1 MNLRQYRGY
10 GPVICLLLLGLIS
23 TPSGSSHSV
32 LDLDPIDAGEI
43 ARLEELS
50 EWVAEDSRM
59 EARAEIKERQT
70 SFEVFR
76 SFHEQDVLYQ
86 GLSDMPFGEHMRK
99 AGEDH
104 GIDALLI
111 AAVVEVESNFDPTAI
126 SPRGAVGLMQ
136 ILPSTASL
144 SREVLLD
151 PSANIDHG
159 ARYLRRLL
167 KRFEGDLELALAAYN
182 AGPTAVRRFGG
193 VPPFRETRNYVEKVL
208 DIYIAHHRQ
217 VWLGSETHDLLLD
230 INTVVV
236 EQPDVV
242 EQANVDNT
250 TA

>member
-1 MNLRQYRGY
+1 MKSRQYRAQ
-10 GPVICLLLLGLIS
+10 GPVLCLLLLGLIS
-23 TPSGSSHSV
+23 TPSGSTHSV

-50 EWVAEDSRM
+50 EWVAEDSRF
-59 EARAEIKERQT
+59 EARSEIKERQT

-76 SFHEQDVLYQ
+76 SFHEQDVLYR
-86 GLSDMPFGEHMRK
+86 GLAEIPFGEQMRK
-99 AGEDH
+99 AGEQY
-104 GIDALLI
+104 GVDALLI
-111 AAVVEVESNFDPTAI
+111 AAVVEVESNFDPTAV

-136 ILPSTASL
+136 VLPSTANL
-144 SREVLLD
+144 SREILLD
-151 PSANIDHG
+151 PAANIHHG
-159 ARYLRRLL
+159 SRYLRRLL

-208 DIYIAHHRQ
+208 DLYIAHHRQ

-236 EQPDVV
+236 EQSEAEPTSGS
-242 EQANVDNT
+242 VDIS
-250 TA
+250 A